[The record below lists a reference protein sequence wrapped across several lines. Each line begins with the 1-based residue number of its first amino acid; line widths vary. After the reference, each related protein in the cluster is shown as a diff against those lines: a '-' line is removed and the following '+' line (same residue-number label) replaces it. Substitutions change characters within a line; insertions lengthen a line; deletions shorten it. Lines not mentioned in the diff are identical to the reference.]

1 MYETQALGGGV
12 SSGRDHAVGGEAPS
26 LGIEVALKTA
36 VGAFTTGARRAGGA
50 EFAQPMPAGQD
61 GHVGPF
67 PSGAVQ
73 QSVARIVGV
82 AFADGLSAD
91 VRLLA

>member
-1 MYETQALGGGV
+1 M

-36 VGAFTTGARRAGGA
+36 VGAFTTGAITAGGA
-50 EFAQPMPAGQD
+50 EPAQPMLVGQE
-61 GHVGPF
+61 GHVGV
-67 PSGAVQ
+67 PSPDAAQ

-82 AFADGLSAD
+82 AYADDSSAD